1 MAQSTFFWL
10 SRPVLVFAVAF
21 SAQLALWTYSSREHP
36 NWANVPEPPSS
47 VAVAAAFLGDREV
60 GYRTSVLALQAFGN
74 ETGRDHALKDY
85 NYDNVGKW
93 LMMTDQ
99 LNSESEYAPW
109 LAGYYFG
116 STQNPEQLYPVIE
129 YLRKVGKYPEKDK
142 WRWLGQAVFLA
153 KHKLK
158 NDKLAL
164 ELADELAET
173 YRPGM
178 PAWPLQMK
186 AIVAS
191 EMGEKDMAYGMIVE
205 MLKNDTVG
213 MDPTEV
219 NFMVDYL
226 CNTILSPVQKKQD
239 ELCKGL

>member
-1 MAQSTFFWL
+1 MGHSSLRWFSL
-10 SRPVLVFAVAF
+10 PVLVFATAF
-21 SAQLALWTYSSREHP
+21 TAQVGLWTVSSREHP
-36 NWANVPEPPSS
+36 VWTNVPVAPNAL
-47 VAVAAAFLGDREV
+47 AVAASFLGDREI
-60 GYRTSVLALQAFGN
+60 GYRTSVLTLQAFGN
-74 ETGRDHALKDY
+74 ETGHDRALKDY
-85 NYDNVGKW
+85 NYKNVGSW
-93 LMMTDQ
+93 LFMVDQ

-116 STQNPEQLYPVIE
+116 STQTPDQLGPVIT
-129 YLRKVGKYPEKDK
+129 YLRMVGKYPEKDK

-153 KHKLK
+153 KHKMK
-158 NDKLAL
+158 DDKLAL
-164 ELADELAET
+164 QLADELAET

-205 MLKNDTVG
+205 MLKNDTAG
-213 MDPTEV
+213 MDPNEV

-239 ELCKGL
+239 QLCKGL